1 MYGGDFYSIFKV
13 LVGGRFPLGQT
24 PKLPDEACWKIKVR
38 PAPLFDRW
46 GEKALDLLFG
56 ERTDRKEFFAGE
68 KKSFH

>member
-13 LVGGRFPLGQT
+13 QVGGGFPLGQT

-46 GEKALDLLFG
+46 GKKALDLLFG
-56 ERTDRKEFFAGE
+56 ERTDTKEFFAGE